1 MKRAKRKTYKPGE
14 NRPKGKQLDG
24 RYRGKVKLGNDEKGE
39 PIYKYVSG
47 STKAERDAKKAEAKK
62 RYVDGVSGKEE
73 EMLLGTLVVEW
84 YEQKKGKI
92 SVATLA
98 NHKTMLNK
106 HILPRFG
113 EYRIRAI
120 SAAQVQEWLDGFAG
134 TSQSMVDKLYT
145 LIKTLFRHASAQ
157 GVTVRDVTAAL
168 QKPVPAVKEPRR
180 ALTDQERAAVL
191 ETIET
196 HQEGLFLAVLYYLG
210 LRRGEAL
217 GLQWEDFDWPAGLVH
232 VQRDIVYVRG
242 SKIENAGKTA
252 AANRYVPIPDEFR
265 RLVYPERGDGWVF
278 QGRDGTPLPQNTTKR
293 MWMRLMLDAGLVVER
308 AEPTRGNQN
317 ELYHRYRP
325 TITPHYLRHNYI
337 TMLYDAGV
345 DAVTAMRIV
354 GHSDYQTTIN
364 IYTHIKQERINQ
376 AGEKLENVFAVAKK
390 LPETQNSITR
400 IK

>member
-1 MKRAKRKTYKPGE
+1 MPGE
-14 NRPKGKQLDG
+14 DRPKSIQMDG
-24 RYRGKVKLGNDEKGE
+24 RYRGKVKLGKDAEGD
-39 PIYKYVSG
+39 PIYKWVSG
-47 STKAERDAKKAEAKK
+47 RTKTERDAKMAEAKR
-62 RYVDGVSGKEE
+62 RYVEGVSGKEE
-73 EMLLGTLVVEW
+73 EMLLGTLAVEW

-92 SVATLA
+92 SEATLA

-120 SAAQVQEWLDGFAG
+120 GAAQVQGWLDGYGGMSAS
-134 TSQSMVDKLYT
+134 TIDKLYT
-145 LIKTLFRHASAQ
+145 LIKTLFRHATAH

-168 QKPVPAVKEPRR
+168 KKPVAAVKEPRR

-191 ETIET
+191 ETVRT
-196 HQEGLFLAVLYYLG
+196 HPEGLFLGVLYYLG

-242 SKIENAGKTA
+242 SKIENAGKTP
-252 AANRYVPIPDEFR
+252 AANRYVPIPDELR
-265 RLVYPERGDGWVF
+265 RLAYPERGGAWVF
-278 QGRDGTPLPQNTTKR
+278 RGRDGTPLSQSTTKR
-293 MWMRLMLDAGLVVER
+293 MWMRLMIHAGLVVER
-308 AEPTRGNQN
+308 AEPTRGNRN

-390 LPETQNSITR
+390 LPETKNSIVR
-400 IK
+400 VK